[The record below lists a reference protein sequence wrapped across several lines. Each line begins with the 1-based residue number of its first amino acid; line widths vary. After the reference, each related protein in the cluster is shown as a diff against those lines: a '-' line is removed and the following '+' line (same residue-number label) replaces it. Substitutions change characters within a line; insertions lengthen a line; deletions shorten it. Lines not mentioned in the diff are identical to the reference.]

1 MDEKI
6 NLSSLAGLVADA
18 TGFSRRVV
26 ETFLK
31 ELFTYVSSCLVE
43 GDSVRIPGIGL
54 FKARKVSSRK
64 SVSVTT
70 GKEIEIPAYVKVTFD
85 PDKELAEAVN
95 APFEI
100 FEAVELADDVTEDM
114 LEEEIVSDNIAD
126 AQEAEE
132 TVIETAEE
140 AFTEESAGLA
150 HAIEESEDEVRE
162 ETEENALVPD
172 NEPEEADETAVF
184 EEAGDTE
191 AVSDTIEEP
200 RAVEEEA
207 PAYKPEPQPQPDPQ
221 PVRRKYHWGWF
232 VSGFACAIFA
242 VFIAGAVYWGLSD
255 DKEQSNAKEP
265 AQVAVKQEKPAKDT
279 VSVTKTDTLRQKA
292 EPDVAVSES
301 PVAIADTQPSDVK
314 PEKKYDTVTR
324 TRYLTTM
331 SREYYGNY
339 HFWPYIYEENKAIL
353 GHPDRIRPGTKVV
366 IPSLS
371 KYGVDPKNPKD
382 VAEAKRK
389 GVAIYARYRQ

>member
-172 NEPEEADETAVF
+172 NEPEEADETAVS
-184 EEAGDTE
+184 EEAGYTE

-207 PAYKPEPQPQPDPQ
+207 PAYKPEAQPQPDPQ

-232 VSGFACAIFA
+232 VSGFACAIFLA
-242 VFIAGAVYWGLSD
+242 FIAGVIYWGVD
-255 DKEQSNAKEP
+255 VDNEVEKP
-265 AQVAVKQEKPAKDT
+265 ASAAAVKPEKPAKDT
-279 VSVTKTDTLRQKA
+279 VVTVAKADTARLEM
-292 EPDVAVSES
+292 EPVDAVSES
-301 PVAIADTQPSDVK
+301 PVSVADTQPSDIK
-314 PEKKYDTVTR
+314 PDKKYDTVTR